1 MPSHG
6 FIFGAYLSFGVI
18 LLPVNP
24 LFVIA
29 SPCRFHFIW
38 ITEIHHAERGDMF
51 GNIENAFEDSDFAFP
66 WKDADL
72 NRSQSQIR
80 GSNKHIFNPSAAVLD
95 PEILFW
101 ASKG

>member
-1 MPSHG
+1 
-6 FIFGAYLSFGVI
+6 
-18 LLPVNP
+18 
-24 LFVIA
+24 
-29 SPCRFHFIW
+29 
-38 ITEIHHAERGDMF
+38 MF